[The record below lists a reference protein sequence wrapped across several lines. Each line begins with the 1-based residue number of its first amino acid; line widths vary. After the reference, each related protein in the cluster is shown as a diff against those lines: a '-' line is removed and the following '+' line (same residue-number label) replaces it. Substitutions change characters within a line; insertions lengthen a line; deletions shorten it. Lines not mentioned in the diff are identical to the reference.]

1 MKGEGGS
8 SCTPHGAVLE
18 PPGGLGRSLAVCHCW
33 EWQARSGASEHAFGR
48 RECQKQRGIGRLL
61 SCVGRGVCRD
71 FMVRKCSG
79 EVVRGGSALLG
90 VGTDIPERAGA
101 RGRFCI

>member
-48 RECQKQRGIGRLL
+48 RECQKHREESAVCFPVWDAGYAEIGHGEKVL
-61 SCVGRGVCRD
+61 GRGHTGWSRTPQ
-71 FMVRKCSG
+71 R
-79 EVVRGGSALLG
+79 RY
-90 VGTDIPERAGA
+90 
-101 RGRFCI
+101 